1 MWTAEQGG
9 AMVLVAGASHLWWRR
24 RQITLRN
31 FWIGEGEK

>member
-1 MWTAEQGG
+1 MWTAEQGV
-9 AMVLVAGASHLWWRR
+9 AMVLVAGASHLWRWR